1 MKLKIY
7 LCRGQNSTIMKKILY
22 FMLSLLG
29 FTACGEAGLGSL
41 GSDDSTNQGN
51 GGVDDIPCMYGTP
64 TTEFVVKGKVSDSAG
79 VPIKGIVVSSKDV
92 SSFIDCSGLSAVTAD
107 DGTFTTNKMREFG
120 VMGTLIFTDTDG
132 EANGGDFATLEV
144 NIAKLPKSQT
154 KEGDGAWNMGEYEVT
169 ADVSLN
175 KK

>member
-1 MKLKIY
+1 MFHLIKNRTMQRFWLA
-7 LCRGQNSTIMKKILY
+7 ILG
-22 FMLSLLG
+22 LLG
-29 FTACGEAGLGSL
+29 FTACGNAPL
-41 GSDDSTNQGN
+41 D
-51 GGVDDIPCMYGTP
+51 MYGSP
-64 TTEFVVKGKVSDSAG
+64 TVDFTVKGKVTDSAG

-120 VMGTLIFTDTDG
+120 VIGTLIFTDSDG

-144 NIAKLPKSQT
+144 DLGKLPKSQT
-154 KEGDGAWNMGEYEVT
+154 KEGDGSWYRGEYEVT
-169 ADVSLN
+169 ADVKLE

>member
-1 MKLKIY
+1 
-7 LCRGQNSTIMKKILY
+7 MKKLLY
-22 FMLSLLG
+22 LLLGILG
-29 FTACGEAGLGSL
+29 FTACKE
-41 GSDDSTNQGN
+41 
-51 GGVDDIPCMYGTP
+51 GGIGGGGGMVCEYGTP
-64 TTEFVVKGKVSDSAG
+64 TTDYIVKGKVTDSAG

-144 NIAKLPKSQT
+144 DLDKLPKNQT
-154 KEGDGAWNMGEYEVT
+154 KEGDGAWNMGGYEVT
-169 ADVSLN
+169 ADVKLR

>member
-1 MKLKIY
+1 MKRLMY
-7 LCRGQNSTIMKKILY
+7 IL
-22 FMLSLLG
+22 LSILG
-29 FTACGEAGLGSL
+29 FTACKE
-41 GSDDSTNQGN
+41 
-51 GGVDDIPCMYGTP
+51 GGIGGGGGMVCEYGTP
-64 TTEFVVKGKVSDSAG
+64 TTDYIVKGKVTDSAG

-120 VMGTLIFTDTDG
+120 VIGTLVFTDTDG

-144 NIAKLPKSQT
+144 NMDKLPKTQT
-154 KEGDGAWNMGEYEVT
+154 KEADGWFRGEYEVT
-169 ADVSLN
+169 ADVKLE

>member
-1 MKLKIY
+1 
-7 LCRGQNSTIMKKILY
+7 MKKLLY
-22 FMLSLLG
+22 LLLGILG
-29 FTACGEAGLGSL
+29 FTACKE
-41 GSDDSTNQGN
+41 
-51 GGVDDIPCMYGTP
+51 GGIGGGGGMVCEYGTP
-64 TTEFVVKGKVSDSAG
+64 TTDYIVKGKVTDSAG

-120 VMGTLIFTDTDG
+120 VIGTLVFTDTDG

-144 NIAKLPKSQT
+144 NMDKLPKTQT
-154 KEGDGAWNMGEYEVT
+154 KEADGWFRGEYEVT
-169 ADVSLN
+169 ADVKLE